1 MVLLGS
7 VKRKSATCMG
17 QMASLSD
24 KFVLGLQNLYSNLP
38 DVDEGGEVRLREA
51 FM

>member
-1 MVLLGS
+1 
-7 VKRKSATCMG
+7 MG

-24 KFVLGLQNLYSNLP
+24 KFVLGQQNLYSNLP
-38 DVDEGGEVRLREA
+38 DVDEGGEVRLRAA